1 MKLNIIQ
8 KTVISLASL
17 LVASGTDWFI
27 HLHHVSTQA
36 VLAQLDNHG
45 SDLTSTSWV
54 DNSTLFLIFSFL
66 IFSFLFFNLFIWT
79 RKRKRRVSI
88 EEKMEF
94 FNNVVNQPSYES
106 EKEIS

>member
-36 VLAQLDNHG
+36 VLAQLDTHG

-66 IFSFLFFNLFIWT
+66 LFNLFIWT
-79 RKRKRRVSI
+79 RKRKRRVSL

-94 FNNVVNQPSYES
+94 FNSAVNQQSYEC

>member
-66 IFSFLFFNLFIWT
+66 FFNLFIWT
-79 RKRKRRVSI
+79 RKRKRRVSL

>member
-54 DNSTLFLIFSFL
+54 DNSTLFLIFY
-66 IFSFLFFNLFIWT
+66 FLFFNLFIWT
-79 RKRKRRVSI
+79 LKRKRRVSI